1 MRVVNARRTKH
12 VSRSAAR
19 QQRAAVA
26 DPSPVLEAAARF
38 LEARPRSVAE
48 TRRRLLDA
56 GYPTSLVETAL
67 ARLQDLGYLD
77 DAAFARAWVESRDR
91 AHPRGEAALRR
102 ELARKGVSDELIAA
116 VLAAR
121 TAPRGGPEQLRP
133 PPWMTSPAARGDDAD
148 AAAARR
154 LLQRRTRAL
163 LQELDPR
170 KRRQKAYALLA
181 RQGFDPETCRTAVGA
196 WSEAAEAVT
205 DADPDV

>member
-1 MRVVNARRTKH
+1 MNGRRTNH
-12 VSRSAAR
+12 ATRSATR
-19 QQRAAVA
+19 EQRAALG
-26 DPSPVLEAAARF
+26 DPGPVLEAAARF

-56 GYPTSLVETAL
+56 GYPPSLVETAL

-121 TAPRGGPEQLRP
+121 SAPGDGPGQLRRP
-133 PPWMTSPAARGDDAD
+133 PPATSPAVLGDDAD

-154 LLQRRTRAL
+154 LLERRSRVL
-163 LQELDPR
+163 LRELDPR
-170 KRRQKAYALLA
+170 KRRQRAYALLA
-181 RQGFDPETCRTAVGA
+181 RQGFDPETCRSAVSA
-196 WSEAAEAVT
+196 WSDTAEATT
-205 DADPDV
+205 DDPDV

>member
-1 MRVVNARRTKH
+1 MRVVNARRTNH
-12 VSRSAAR
+12 ASRSAAR
-19 QQRAAVA
+19 EQRAAVA
-26 DPSPVLEAAARF
+26 DPGPVLEAAARF

-56 GYPTSLVETAL
+56 GYPPSLVETAL

-91 AHPRGEAALRR
+91 AHPRGEAALKR

-116 VLAAR
+116 VLVAR
-121 TAPRGGPEQLRP
+121 TAPRGEPGQLRP
-133 PPWMTSPAARGDDAD
+133 SASSPRAARDDDAD

-163 LQELDPR
+163 LRELDPR

-181 RQGFDPETCRTAVGA
+181 RQGFDPETCRTVVSA

-205 DADPDV
+205 DADPAV